1 MGLMWFCL
9 GSLFILALWGLFT
22 WNRRRASAFT
32 PLSWIVLL
40 LTVLQFL
47 FTIAWTVSSMIEG
60 EGQAAGMGLLTF
72 GFITFVLMAFAHRLL
87 TGTVLRPFGTSPRER
102 RSR

>member
-22 WNRRRASAFT
+22 WNRKRASAFT
-32 PLSWIVLL
+32 PLSWVVLL
-40 LTVLQFL
+40 MTVLQAI

-60 EGQAAGMGLLTF
+60 EGQAAAIGLLTF
-72 GFITFVLMAFAHRLL
+72 GFITLVLMAFAHRLL
-87 TGTVLRPFGTSPRER
+87 TGTVLRPPGTFQLKR